1 MLPQTLQV
9 QFLGAITKQQPFMI
23 ITEYMTGGSLLDL
36 FKSKVVLSPWRSVQ
50 VALDCARGMAYLHNR
65 TPNAVVHRDLKP
77 ANIMLGGPKVYT
89 PFHKTVLLVSV
100 GGGVKGGVGEGGVH
114 RWGREGRA
122 TSL

>member
-1 MLPQTLQV
+1 M
-9 QFLGAITKQQPFMI
+9 
-23 ITEYMTGGSLLDL
+23 DL

-77 ANIMLGGPKVYT
+77 ANIMVGGPKVYT

-100 GGGVKGGVGEGGVH
+100 GGGG
-114 RWGREGRA
+114 
-122 TSL
+122 